1 MISELVFAMN
11 GIRECNLGLGIDT
24 GGTYT
29 DAVIVDMA
37 TKEVIAKKK
46 ALTTYQDLSIGLLEA
61 VDGVLEGEESF
72 VRDIHLVG
80 ISTTLATNSI
90 LQGRGGSVGLIGIG
104 WKPEDGWEFG
114 AKRSVFI
121 SGGHDSR
128 GREMHA
134 LDMDEVE
141 SAIKHSLQD
150 ADAIVVSS
158 FFGILNPSHEE
169 RVRDAIRAISTIPIV
184 TGHELTPELGILER
198 TTTAVLNAK
207 LLPIIDD
214 FLSGVE
220 KSLELRH
227 VKAPIMVLKGDG
239 SFMNL
244 GKARSRPVE
253 TILSGP
259 AASLMGGKQL
269 SKLERCIVLDIGGT
283 STDIAYLDKGFS
295 RLQKEGAVVGQWR
308 TRVKAVDIWTT
319 GLGGDSR
326 LDLID
331 GSIVIGPDRVLP
343 IETACAQYPF
353 LLKKMKELHKT
364 EFLIAFDRDVG
375 ILSPGEQIVFD
386 FIRAEGP
393 VTLSE
398 VMQALPDVF
407 LSVEYAKRLIAK
419 NYVILTGPTPT
430 DVLHVAGIYLHGS
443 LEGAKEAVGILAS
456 KAHQTIEE
464 FVAKF
469 MERIGSRLA
478 EEVVKKA
485 ILDGSGEIPSD
496 KASLHLVRLATSGS
510 EESNISVKLGFDRPI
525 VGIGAPAHIYV
536 PLVKR
541 FIGVDVIIPKDFD
554 VGNAVGAVCSQVS
567 ENVEVQILP
576 RDNLFHVYA
585 PDREPSDFETMEQ
598 AISAARD
605 MAELLAREKV
615 IEAGGIDVKTLV
627 DVEIKRVNAGVS
639 GQTEIV
645 NWVSVIAR
653 AIGKPYLEKTNAK
666 G

>member
-1 MISELVFAMN
+1 MKGLNDRS
-11 GIRECNLGLGIDT
+11 LGLGIDT

-29 DAVIVDMA
+29 DAVIVDME

-61 VDGVLEGEESF
+61 VDGVLTGERFS
-72 VRDIHLVG
+72 VKDIHLVG

-90 LQGRGGSVGLIGIG
+90 LQGRGGSVGLIGVG

-114 AKRSVFI
+114 AKRSIFI

-134 LDMDEVE
+134 LDMKEMEDAVR
-141 SAIKHSLQD
+141 HSIQD
-150 ADAIVVSS
+150 VDSIVVSS
-158 FFGILNPSHEE
+158 FFGILNPLHEE
-169 RVRDAIRAISTIPIV
+169 RVREAIRAISAIPIV

-198 TTTAVLNAK
+198 TTTAILNAK
-207 LLPIIDD
+207 LLPVIDD

-220 KSLELRH
+220 KSLALRE
-227 VKAPIMVLKGDG
+227 VRAPIMVLKGDG

-244 GKARSRPVE
+244 EKARSRPVE

-326 LDLID
+326 LDFIGGLI
-331 GSIVIGPDRVLP
+331 SIGPDRVLP
-343 IETACAQYPF
+343 IETACMQYPV
-353 LLKKMKELHKT
+353 LLRKMRELHKT
-364 EFLIAFDRDVG
+364 EFLIAFDREASN
-375 ILSPGEQIVFD
+375 LSSGEKIVFEY
-386 FIRAEGP
+386 ISAKGPITLAE
-393 VTLSE
+393 L
-398 VMQALPDVF
+398 MQALPDVF
-407 LSVEYAKRLIAK
+407 LSAEYAKRLIAK
-419 NYVILTGPTPT
+419 NYIIATGPTPT
-430 DVLHVAGIYLHGS
+430 DVLHVAGIYLNGS
-443 LEGAKEAVGILAS
+443 LEGAKEAIGILAAKS
-456 KAHQTIEE
+456 RQTIEE
-464 FVAKF
+464 FVVNF

-510 EESNISVKLGFDRPI
+510 DESNISVKVGFDRPI

-536 PLVKR
+536 PLVKKYL
-541 FIGVDVIIPKDFD
+541 GVDVIIPKDFD

-585 PDREPSDFETMEQ
+585 PDREPLDFETLEQ

-605 MAELLAREKV
+605 VAELLARKRV
-615 IEAGGIDVKTLV
+615 TEAGGVDVETLV
-627 DVEIKRVNAGVS
+627 EVEIKRVNAGVS

-645 NWVSVIAR
+645 NWVSVRAR
-653 AIGKPYLEKTNAK
+653 AQGKPYLEKPNAK

>member
-1 MISELVFAMN
+1 MN
-11 GIRECNLGLGIDT
+11 EFRDRNLGLGIDT

-29 DAVIVDMA
+29 DAVIVDME

-61 VDGVLEGEESF
+61 VDGALAGES
-72 VRDIHLVG
+72 VSVDDVHLVG

-90 LQGRGGSVGLIGIG
+90 LQGRGGAVGLIGIG
-104 WKPEDGWEFG
+104 WEPEEGWEFG
-114 AKRSVFI
+114 AKESVFI
-121 SGGHDSR
+121 PGGHDSR

-134 LDMDEVE
+134 LDAKVVDD
-141 SAIKHSLQD
+141 AIRRSLQNT
-150 ADAIVVSS
+150 DAIVVSS
-158 FFGILNPSHEE
+158 FFSILNPSHEE
-169 RVRDAIRAISTIPIV
+169 KVRDAIRAISTIPIV

-214 FLSGVE
+214 FLTGVE
-220 KSLELRH
+220 KSLKLREIE
-227 VKAPIMVLKGDG
+227 APIMVLKGDG

-244 GKARSRPVE
+244 EKARSRPVE

-269 SKLERCIVLDIGGT
+269 SKLEKCIVLDIGGT
-283 STDIAYLDKGFS
+283 STDIACLDNGFS

-326 LDLID
+326 LDFIGGLIT
-331 GSIVIGPDRVLP
+331 IGPDRVLP
-343 IETACAQYPF
+343 IEAACVQYPV
-353 LLKKMKELHKT
+353 LLKKMKDLRKT
-364 EFLIAFDRDVG
+364 EFLIAFNRDAS
-375 ILSPGEQIVFD
+375 ILSAGERIVFD
-386 FIRAEGP
+386 LILAKGP
-393 VTLSE
+393 ITLTE

-407 LSVEYAKRLIAK
+407 LSVEYAKRLIAR
-419 NYVILTGPTPT
+419 NYVIVTGPTPT
-430 DVLHVAGIYLHGS
+430 DALHVAGIYLNGS
-443 LEGAKEAVGILAS
+443 LEGAKEAIGILAGKS
-456 KAHQTIEE
+456 HQTIEE
-464 FVAKF
+464 FVTNF
-469 MERIGSRLA
+469 MERIGSRMA
-478 EEVVKKA
+478 EELVKKA

-496 KASLHLVRLATSGS
+496 KASLHLVGLATSGS
-510 EESNISVKLGFDRPI
+510 DKSNITVRICFDRPI
-525 VGIGAPAHIYV
+525 VGIGAPARVFV

-541 FIGVDVIIPKDFD
+541 FLGADVVIPKDFD

-576 RDNLFHVYA
+576 RDSRFHLYA
-585 PDREPSDFETMEQ
+585 PDREPLDFDTLEQ
-598 AISAARD
+598 AISAAREV
-605 MAELLAREKV
+605 AELLARDRV
-615 IEAGGIDVKTLV
+615 TEAGGVDVKTHV

-639 GQTEIV
+639 GQMEIV
-645 NWVSVIAR
+645 NWVSVRAR
-653 AIGKPYLEKTNAK
+653 ATGKPYLEKMNAK

>member
-1 MISELVFAMN
+1 MNELHDS
-11 GIRECNLGLGIDT
+11 NLGLGIDT

-29 DAVIVDMA
+29 DAVIVDME

-61 VDGVLEGEESF
+61 VDGVLAGEKVS
-72 VRDIHLVG
+72 VKDIHLVG

-104 WKPEDGWEFG
+104 WKPDEGWEFG
-114 AKRSVFI
+114 AKISVFI
-121 SGGHDSR
+121 PGGHDSR
-128 GREMHA
+128 GREMRA
-134 LDMDEVE
+134 LDMKEVE
-141 SAIKHSLQD
+141 GAIKHSLQET
-150 ADAIVVSS
+150 DAIVVSS
-158 FFGILNPSHEE
+158 FFSILNPSHEE
-169 RVRDAIRAISTIPIV
+169 KVRDAIRAISAIPIV

-207 LLPIIDD
+207 LLPTIDD
-214 FLSGVE
+214 FLTGVE
-220 KSLELRH
+220 KSLKLRK

-244 GKARSRPVE
+244 EKARSRPVE

-283 STDIAYLDKGFS
+283 STDIAYLDNGFS

-326 LDLID
+326 LDFIGGLIA
-331 GSIVIGPDRVLP
+331 IGPDRVLP
-343 IETACAQYPF
+343 IETACMQYPA
-353 LLKKMKELHKT
+353 LLKKMKDLHKT
-364 EFLIAFDRDVG
+364 EFLIAFDRDASN
-375 ILSPGEQIVFD
+375 LSAGEGTVFD
-386 FIRAEGP
+386 LIRAKGP
-393 VTLSE
+393 ITLTE

-407 LSVEYAKRLIAK
+407 LSAEYAKRLIAR
-419 NYVILTGPTPT
+419 NYVIVTGPTPT
-430 DVLHVAGIYLHGS
+430 DVLHVAGIYINGS
-443 LEGAKEAVGILAS
+443 LEGAKEAIGILAGRS
-456 KAHQTIEE
+456 HQTIDE
-464 FVAKF
+464 FVTNF

-478 EEVVKKA
+478 EELMKKA
-485 ILDGSGEIPSD
+485 ILDGSGEIPRD

-510 EESNISVKLGFDRPI
+510 DKSNISVRIGFDRPI
-525 VGIGAPAHIYV
+525 VGIGAPARIYV

-541 FIGVDVIIPKDFD
+541 FLGADVVIPKDFD

-576 RDNLFHVYA
+576 RDSRFHLYA
-585 PDREPSDFETMEQ
+585 PDREPSDFETLEQ
-598 AISAARD
+598 AISAAREV
-605 MAELLAREKV
+605 AELLARERV
-615 IEAGGIDVKTLV
+615 TEAGGVDVKTLV

-639 GQTEIV
+639 CQMDIL
-645 NWVSVIAR
+645 NWVSVRAR
-653 AIGKPYLEKTNAK
+653 AIGKPYLEKMNAK